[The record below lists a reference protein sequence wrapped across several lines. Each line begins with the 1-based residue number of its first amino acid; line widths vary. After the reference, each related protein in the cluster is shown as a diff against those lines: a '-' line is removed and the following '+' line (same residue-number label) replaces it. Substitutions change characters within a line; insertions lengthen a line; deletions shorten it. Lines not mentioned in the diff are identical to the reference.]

1 MKKEKNTFSIQ
12 DGLYIPAGKFLIM
25 AALLSGG
32 CAQKNYVPNT
42 GHEIN
47 KTAHFTDNQR
57 QAEMLS
63 RCSKELAA
71 LKKLNP
77 SIYSRS
83 NDAFTQLMSAASQY
97 ADIRNEVSEGTQ
109 GTVDSLYEYRT
120 SKMCADISQALMTA
134 LTERGEPPK

>member
-1 MKKEKNTFSIQ
+1 MKKEKFFFSNQ
-12 DGLYIPAGKFLIM
+12 SRLYIPAGMVIII

-32 CAQKNYVPNT
+32 CTHKNDVPKP

-77 SIYSRS
+77 GFYRRS
-83 NDAFTQLMSAASQY
+83 NDAFTKLMFAASQY

-134 LTERGEPPK
+134 LTERGDPPK